1 MALFPEIKSRGTDGS
16 IETTESGET
25 ELHELIVR
33 TVLSG
38 GPCRIRTHVSG
49 SEGRKDIQ
57 TTLTV
62 HAFSQRGRPIFN
74 APDGRAPLA
83 SIGSCGP

>member
-1 MALFPEIKSRGTDGS
+1 MRQIGGEIRVVHFQNYQLNSISRLR
-16 IETTESGET
+16 T
-25 ELHELIVR
+25 ELILLVEIF
-33 TVLSG
+33 G

-62 HAFSQRGRPIFN
+62 HAFSQHGRPIFN
-74 APDGRAPLA
+74 APDGRAPPA

>member
-1 MALFPEIKSRGTDGS
+1 MRQI
-16 IETTESGET
+16 SGEIRVVHIQNYQLNSISRVRT
-25 ELHELIVR
+25 ELILLVEFF
-33 TVLSG
+33 G

>member
-1 MALFPEIKSRGTDGS
+1 MRQI
-16 IETTESGET
+16 SGEIRVVHLQNYQLNSISRVRT
-25 ELHELIVR
+25 ELILLVGIF
-33 TVLSG
+33 G

-62 HAFSQRGRPIFN
+62 HASYQRGRPIFN
-74 APDGRAPLA
+74 APDGRVPPA

>member
-1 MALFPEIKSRGTDGS
+1 MRQI
-16 IETTESGET
+16 SGEIRVVHIQNYQ
-25 ELHELIVR
+25 LNSISRVRAELILLVEFF
-33 TVLSG
+33 G

-62 HAFSQRGRPIFN
+62 HAFSQHGRPIFN

-83 SIGSCGP
+83 SIGSCGL

>member
-1 MALFPEIKSRGTDGS
+1 MVLFPEIKKRGTDGS
-16 IETTESGET
+16 IERAESRASE
-25 ELHELIVR
+25 HQELIVR

-62 HAFSQRGRPIFN
+62 HDLSSPADPY
-74 APDGRAPLA
+74 
-83 SIGSCGP
+83 SIRRMTEHHESR

>member
-1 MALFPEIKSRGTDGS
+1 MRQI
-16 IETTESGET
+16 SGEIRVVHLQNYQLNSISRVRT
-25 ELHELIVR
+25 ELILLVEIF
-33 TVLSG
+33 G

-62 HAFSQRGRPIFN
+62 HAFYQHGRPIFN
-74 APDGRAPLA
+74 APDGRAPPA
-83 SIGSCGP
+83 SIGSYGL

>member
-1 MALFPEIKSRGTDGS
+1 MRQI
-16 IETTESGET
+16 SGEIRVVHIQNYQLNSISRVRT
-25 ELHELIVR
+25 ELILLVEFF
-33 TVLSG
+33 G

-62 HAFSQRGRPIFN
+62 HAFSQHGRPIFN
-74 APDGRAPLA
+74 APDGRAPPA
-83 SIGSCGP
+83 SIGSCGL

>member
-1 MALFPEIKSRGTDGS
+1 MRQI
-16 IETTESGET
+16 SGEIRVVHIQNYQLNSISRVRT
-25 ELHELIVR
+25 ELILLVEFF
-33 TVLSG
+33 G

-62 HAFSQRGRPIFN
+62 HDCSQPGRPIFN
-74 APDGRAPLA
+74 PTDDRAPQA

>member
-1 MALFPEIKSRGTDGS
+1 MRQI
-16 IETTESGET
+16 SGEIRVVH
-25 ELHELIVR
+25 LQNYQLNSISRVR
-33 TVLSG
+33 TQLILLVEIFG

-62 HAFSQRGRPIFN
+62 HDLSSPADPY
-74 APDGRAPLA
+74 
-83 SIGSCGP
+83 SIRRMTEHHESR

>member
-1 MALFPEIKSRGTDGS
+1 MRQI
-16 IETTESGET
+16 SGEIRVVHFQHYQLNSISRLGI
-25 ELHELIVR
+25 EFIV
-33 TVLSG
+33 LAEIFG

-62 HAFSQRGRPIFN
+62 HAFYQRGRPIFN
-74 APDGRAPLA
+74 APDGRVPPA